1 MAEAKVRYKRIL
13 VKLSG
18 EALMGGTDYGID
30 PAVIKR
36 IALEIQELTALGV
49 QVAVVIGGG
58 NIFRGAGLARAG
70 MDRVTGD
77 HMGML
82 ATVMNCL
89 AMQDALESIG
99 SYARVMSAIR
109 INEVCEEYI
118 RRRAIRHLEKGRVV
132 LFAAGTGNPFFTTD
146 TAASLRAIEIGA
158 ELLVKATKVNGIYS
172 ADPMKDPKAVRY
184 PRLTFDRVLDE
195 RLNVMD
201 ATAIVMCRDNQL
213 PLQVYNLTNAGDLLR
228 IVRGEDIGASPSLV
242 ENLKVDYYGTETP
255 LSQLANIGVEDARTI
270 VITPWDKSAIQAV
283 EKTIYKSDLGLTPNT
298 AGAVIRVPLP
308 PLTEERRRDIT
319 KVVRGDAEAARVSVR
334 NVRRDVLQDVKEAL
348 KEKMISQDEEKKAQE
363 EIQKLTDKHVAEID
377 AALAVKEKEIMQ
389 V

>member
-1 MAEAKVRYKRIL
+1 MAETNLRYKRIL

-18 EALMGGTDYGID
+18 EALMGHADYGID

-36 IALEIQELTALGV
+36 IALEIKELLDLGA

-58 NIFRGAGLARAG
+58 NIFRGEGLARSG

-89 AMQDALESIG
+89 AMQDALESVG
-99 SYARVMSAIR
+99 SHARVMSAIR
-109 INEVCEEYI
+109 INEVCEDYI

-146 TAASLRAIEIGA
+146 TAASLRAIEINA
-158 ELLVKATKVNGIYS
+158 DILVKATKVNGIYS

-201 ATAIVMCRDNQL
+201 ATSIVMCRDNKI
-213 PLQVYNLTNAGDLLR
+213 PLQVYNMNNAGDLLR
-228 IVRGEDIGASPSLV
+228 IARGEEV
-242 ENLKVDYYGTETP
+242 GT
-255 LSQLANIGVEDARTI
+255 
-270 VITPWDKSAIQAV
+270 
-283 EKTIYKSDLGLTPNT
+283 
-298 AGAVIRVPLP
+298 
-308 PLTEERRRDIT
+308 
-319 KVVRGDAEAARVSVR
+319 VVTNE
-334 NVRRDVLQDVKEAL
+334 
-348 KEKMISQDEEKKAQE
+348 
-363 EIQKLTDKHVAEID
+363 
-377 AALAVKEKEIMQ
+377 
-389 V
+389 